1 VISFHGE
8 VLAVLPNY
16 AFFKGRVV
24 PYKEASVGILTHALN
39 YGSAVFGGLRAY
51 WNDDEKQLFVF
62 RPEDHFKR
70 FLQSARLMCMELPY
84 SAGQL
89 VDALDELIRKEGH
102 KEDLYIRP
110 LAFDADEIIGV
121 RLHDLHTEVSMVALP
136 FGRYGTNEDGQ
147 HVTVSS
153 WRRVDDNIIPARGKI
168 AGAYVNSAF
177 VKTDAVRA
185 GFDEALVL
193 NQDGHI
199 SEGSAANVFIYRNG
213 VWATPPITDNVLEGI
228 TRRSIIQFMREDM
241 KWDVA
246 ERSIDRTE
254 VYLADEM
261 FFSGTGVQIAAITK
275 VDHRA
280 VGDGKIGDNTLK
292 LRQFFMDVVHGKVP
306 KYRKWCHP
314 VYDKTPTP
322 SPNDKAAVSVK

>member
-1 VISFHGE
+1 
-8 VLAVLPNY
+8 VLPNY

-24 PYKEASVGILTHALN
+24 PYKEANVGILTHALN

-51 WNDDEKQLFVF
+51 WNNDEQQLFIF
-62 RPEDHFKR
+62 RPQDHFKR
-70 FLQSARLMCMELPY
+70 FLQSAKLMCMELPY
-84 SAGQL
+84 TADQL
-89 VDALDELIRKEGH
+89 VDALTELMRKEGH
-102 KEDLYIRP
+102 KEDCYIRP

-121 RLHDLHTEVSMVALP
+121 RLHNLNTEVSIVALP
-136 FGRYGTNEDGQ
+136 FGNYGTNEDGQ

-177 VKTDAVRA
+177 IKTDANRA

-199 SEGSAANVFIYRNG
+199 SEGSAANVFLLRNG
-213 VWATPPITDNVLEGI
+213 VWATPPITDNILEGI
-228 TRRSIIQFMREDM
+228 TRRSIMQFMREDL
-241 KWDVA
+241 KWPVV

-261 FFSGTGVQIAAITK
+261 FFAGTGVQIAAITK
-275 VDHRA
+275 VDHRN
-280 VGDGKIGDNTLK
+280 VGTGQMGEQTVQLK
-292 LRQFFMDVVHGKVP
+292 KFFLEVVHGRNP
-306 KYRKWCHP
+306 KYRSWCYP
-314 VYDKTPTP
+314 IYDKTAGTTTKRQDP
-322 SPNDKAAVSVK
+322 VKVEL

>member
-1 VISFHGE
+1 
-8 VLAVLPNY
+8 VLPVLPNY

-24 PYKEASVGILTHALN
+24 PYKEANVGILTHALN

-51 WNDDEKQLFVF
+51 WSKDEEQLFIF

-70 FLQSARLMCMELPY
+70 FLQSAKLMCMELPY
-84 SAGQL
+84 SATQL
-89 VDALDELIRKEGH
+89 VDALTELMRKEGH
-102 KEDLYIRP
+102 REDCYIRP
-110 LAFDADEIIGV
+110 LAFFSDEIIGV
-121 RLHDLHTEVSMVALP
+121 RLHDLHTEVSIIALP

-199 SEGSAANVFIYRNG
+199 SEGSAANVFMLRNG
-213 VWATPPITDNVLEGI
+213 VWATPPSTDNILEGI
-228 TRRSIIQFMREDM
+228 TRRSIIQFMREDL
-241 KWDVA
+241 KWEVQ

-261 FFSGTGVQIAAITK
+261 FFAGTGVQIAAITK
-275 VDHRA
+275 VDHRN
-280 VGDGKIGDNTLK
+280 VGTGKIGDKTATL
-292 LRQFFMDVVHGKVP
+292 RDFFMDVVHGKNA
-306 KYRKWCHP
+306 KYRSWLHP
-314 VYDKTPTP
+314 IFDKQPNP
-322 SPNDKAAVSVK
+322 SAKKQDPLSVK

>member
-1 VISFHGE
+1 
-8 VLAVLPNY
+8 VLPNY

-24 PYKEASVGILTHALN
+24 PYKEANVGILTHALN

-51 WNDDEKQLFVF
+51 WNDEESQLFIF
-62 RPEDHFKR
+62 RPEDHFER
-70 FLQSARLMCMELPY
+70 FLQSAKLMCMQLPY
-84 SAGQL
+84 S
-89 VDALDELIRKEGH
+89 VDQFVNALTELIRKEGYR
-102 KEDLYIRP
+102 EDLYIRP
-110 LAFDADEIIGV
+110 LAFDSDEIIGV
-121 RLHDLHTEVSMVALP
+121 RLHDLHAEVSIVAIP

-199 SEGSAANVFIYRNG
+199 SEGSAANVFVFRNG

-228 TRRSIIQFMREDM
+228 TRRSIIHFMREDLR
-241 KWDVA
+241 WEVV
-246 ERSIDRTE
+246 ERQIDRTE

-261 FFSGTGVQIAAITK
+261 FFSGTGVQVAPITK
-275 VDHRA
+275 VDHRL
-280 VGDGKIGDNTLK
+280 VGTGSMGSKTAQ
-292 LRQFFMDVVHGKVP
+292 LRDFYMNVVHGRVP
-306 KYRKWCHP
+306 KYRSWCYG
-314 VYDKTPTP
+314 VYDT
-322 SPNDKAAVSVK
+322 KASSSARKQDPVSVK